1 MGAEGLEKSDF
12 AEVRRLGLAES
23 IAALEAGQID
33 AFFATEAVPSAAL
46 QALAQRRPD
55 VRFVPIGRDVAAQ
68 LSEDY
73 FSYYPLEVPAR
84 TYPGQAT
91 PFRTLGLAA
100 ILMTNRLTRD
110 ADVERVLELV
120 LDSANALSRVF
131 YRAGFISQETV
142 RLGIAVRLHPAAERF
157 YAERTP

>member
-1 MGAEGLEKSDF
+1 M
-12 AEVRRLGLAES
+12 
-23 IAALEAGQID
+23 
-33 AFFATEAVPSAAL
+33 
-46 QALAQRRPD
+46 
-55 VRFVPIGRDVAAQ
+55 
-68 LSEDY
+68 
-73 FSYYPLEVPAR
+73 PAR